1 MANWNKMTEQKF
13 KMTKTFLK
21 GGASVDETAEFM
33 NLSRITVQII
43 NRSENFEEY
52 QTIRA
57 AYDTK
62 SHAKEKAKKEPAPE
76 ETKTVNPT
84 VNPTVVRVEATH
96 YMMQELQKTNELL
109 TGISAKLAA
118 IVSDLYGVKNNA

>member
-13 KMTKTFLK
+13 KIAKTFLN

-33 NLSRITVQII
+33 NLSRVTVHII
-43 NRSENFEEY
+43 NRSENLEEY
-52 QTIRA
+52 QTIRS

-62 SHAKEKAKKEPAPE
+62 SHAKKKAKKEPAPE
-76 ETKTVNPT
+76 ETKTVNQT

-96 YMMQELQKTNELL
+96 YMMEEMRKTNELL
-109 TGISAKLAA
+109 TAISAKLAA
-118 IVSDLYGVKNNA
+118 IVSDLYGVK